1 MSTTMAWVAPV
12 IAFLLM
18 GCAGGDAMNT
28 ESVERSSD
36 RPDLVPAAES
46 RDRGDTFHQLNARG
60 EGNVVVIFTPSEGW
74 AHRRDPNREPEG
86 VMVEILRDFFEWV
99 EEREGVRAEATWVE
113 EAEWGR
119 FYRRVRDAA
128 GGVLGIGNV
137 TITEE
142 RREEV
147 DFSPPYL
154 SNVAVLIT
162 HADVPELSSLEEAPS
177 HFSGFIACPRRGTLH
192 EDRIEGLRDRGIPDF
207 RVQYLNSSEAVISAV
222 LEGPDRLAWVDVHN
236 FWRAAENGAPIRRH
250 PSADDHTESLGII
263 LPRGSDW
270 TPLLETFFL
279 EGEGYRNSL
288 RFHQLLD
295 THLGEELAQ
304 LLRAVGKEAVER

>member
-1 MSTTMAWVAPV
+1 MSTTMARVAPV
-12 IAFLLM
+12 IALLIM

-28 ESVERSSD
+28 DGTERASS

-46 RDRGDTFHQLNARG
+46 RDRGDTFHELSARG
-60 EGNVVVIFTPSEGW
+60 EGKVVVIFSPSEGW
-74 AHRRDPNREPEG
+74 AHRRDPEREPEG
-86 VMVEILRDFFEWV
+86 VTAEILRDFFRWV
-99 EEREGVRAEATWVE
+99 EEREGVRAEVDWVE
-113 EAEWGR
+113 EEEWGR

-162 HADVPELSSLEEAPS
+162 HADVPELSSMEEASS
-177 HFSGFIACPRRGTLH
+177 HFAGFIAYPRRGTLH
-192 EDRIEGLRDRGIPDF
+192 EDRVEGLRDRGIPDF
-207 RVQYLNSSEAVISAV
+207 RVQYLNSTEAVISAV
-222 LEGPDRLAWVDVHN
+222 LEGPGRLAWVDIHN
-236 FWRAAENGAPIRRH
+236 FWRAAQNGAPIRRH
-250 PSADDHTESLGII
+250 PSADDHTESLGVI

-279 EGEGYRNSL
+279 EGEGYRNSA
-288 RFHQLLD
+288 RFHELMD
-295 THLGEELAQ
+295 THLGEGLAS
-304 LLRAVGKEAVER
+304 LLRTVGTEADER